1 MMKAPF
7 AFALAAHHRARAS
20 YVAVLIYGSRKT
32 RTFRQ
37 HCPNMPAAKTR
48 PGRMCLIVDMGQFR
62 VYACRTNA
70 DGLCQFPRSMAPSS
84 TSTNSSL
91 ADCS

>member
-37 HCPNMPAAKTR
+37 HCR
-48 PGRMCLIVDMGQFR
+48 IQFEGINR
-62 VYACRTNA
+62 RK
-70 DGLCQFPRSMAPSS
+70 PR
-84 TSTNSSL
+84 L
-91 ADCS
+91 

>member
-37 HCPNMPAAKTR
+37 HCR
-48 PGRMCLIVDMGQFR
+48 IQFEGINR
-62 VYACRTNA
+62 RK
-70 DGLCQFPRSMAPSS
+70 PRLYLFSWCA
-84 TSTNSSL
+84 
-91 ADCS
+91 